1 MSFTVKNDTFISIQN
16 LGTTTR
22 LTLYNYSRRKTLRP
36 LSWNN
41 AIENF
46 TKRKMKEPRFDVE
59 TGELIIDDDNIRRS
73 LQRAKNAVVDLARL
87 NYFEYFGTIT
97 INDNLQDV
105 RNPYTVIK
113 NLQRQLD
120 YYHRKNPDFAFLF
133 VPELGEK
140 NGRLHFHF
148 LMKGFSPADIVRNE
162 HRKLD
167 LPFLRKKFGFIQI
180 TKIDDGIQNH
190 ENVARY
196 CSKYITKGNIKLG
209 KHRYFCSRNLKRP
222 ERVIVTKEAIA
233 KTIEKALAPYEK
245 ELCYYN
251 ERCKSYS
258 IPKIIVDRLKT
269 YLKAFFHFKNTPNGE
284 QVPLLI

>member
-16 LGTTTR
+16 LGTTAR
-22 LTLYNYSRRKTLRP
+22 LTLYNYKARKPLRP
-36 LSWNN
+36 LSWHN

-46 TKRKMKEPRFDVE
+46 TKRKMKEPRFDAE
-59 TGELIIDDDNIRRS
+59 TGELIIDEDYIRRS

-87 NYFEYFGTIT
+87 NYFDYFGTIT
-97 INDNLQDV
+97 IDDRLQDV
-105 RNPYTVIK
+105 SNPFTVIK

-140 NGRLHFHF
+140 TKRLHFHF
-148 LMKGFSPADIVRNE
+148 LMKGFNPADIVRNE

-180 TKIDDGIQNH
+180 TKIDEGNQNH

-222 ERVIVTKEAIA
+222 NRIIVGKETIA
-233 KTIEKALAPYEK
+233 KAIETILQPFEK
-245 ELCYYN
+245 EVCYYN

-258 IPKIIVDRLKT
+258 IPKILFDRLKECLRNLWNYKT
-269 YLKAFFHFKNTPNGE
+269 MPKGE
-284 QVPLLI
+284 QIPLLI